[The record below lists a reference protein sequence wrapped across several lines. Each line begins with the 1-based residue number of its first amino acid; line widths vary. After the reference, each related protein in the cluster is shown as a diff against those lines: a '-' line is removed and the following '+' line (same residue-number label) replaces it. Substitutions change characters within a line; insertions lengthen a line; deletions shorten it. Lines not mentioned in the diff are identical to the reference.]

1 MAGLSDY
8 TAEALGNWVTGQV
21 AMPALPAVY
30 MALFTTMPT
39 NAGASATEV
48 SGGSYARVQ
57 VAGAVATSA
66 SSASGTT
73 LTFTSVP
80 SWVSVGMT
88 VRDATSPSVIPSA
101 TTVSSKGATT
111 VVISNAV
118 TGGGVGSGDTITFSS
133 FAAAAASS
141 GSEPAT
147 VAPVSVTNTNVAV
160 TFATSTASWGTV
172 VGAGLYDAS
181 TSGNLLDFDWL
192 GNYHWLPFSC
202 TSASPGVL
210 TVPAHGY
217 SNADQVVVTAK
228 DGGTLPTTGGNWAGL
243 LTVANVATDTFTA
256 GVNTTGTGDGL
267 VRKVASQVVS
277 NNVTFSISAGNA
289 VLTFA

>member
-8 TAEALGNWVTGQV
+8 TAQALGNWVTGQV
-21 AMPALPAVY
+21 AMPSLPSVY
-30 MALFTTMPT
+30 MALFTTMPS
-39 NAGASATEV
+39 NSGGSGTEV

-66 SSASGTT
+66 ATASGTT

-80 SWVSVGMT
+80 SWVTTGMT
-88 VRDATSPSVIPSA
+88 VRDATTSSVIPA
-101 TTVSSKGATT
+101 NTTVSSKTSTT
-111 VVISNAV
+111 VTISNAV
-118 TGGGVGSGDTITFSS
+118 TGGGVGSGDSITFSA
-133 FAAAAASS
+133 FAGSAASS

-147 VAPVSVTNTNVAV
+147 ILPVSVTNTNVAI
-160 TFATSTASWGTV
+160 TFPTSTASWGTV
-172 VGAGLYDAS
+172 VGAALYDAS
-181 TSGNLLDFDWL
+181 TSGNLIDFDWL
-192 GNYHWLPFSC
+192 GNYKWLPFSC

-217 SNADQVVVTAK
+217 SNSDTVVVTAK
-228 DGGTLPTTGGNWAGL
+228 DGGTLPTTGGSWAGL
-243 LTVANVATDTFTA
+243 LTVASVATDTFTA
-256 GVNTTGTGDGL
+256 GVNTTSTGDGL